1 MPDYRATLMVR
12 QEAATYR
19 LPARICVVLVI
30 DDLGYGGAERQVVE
44 LANSMDPARFEVHV
58 CSLSDNVP
66 LAQELTGAGCRLHV
80 IARKNRFDPTIVLRL
95 AGFLRAAR
103 ADIVH
108 GYLFGT
114 EIICRLAGRIART
127 PLVIGSERNANYSI
141 RRHHILG
148 LRLTGRCVDAII
160 ANSHAGAESNARV
173 FGQPLSKYRVVHNGV
188 DTDRFKPAD
197 STLLREQLSISSGC
211 PVVGAFANF
220 KKQKNH
226 AMLFRA
232 FRYVLDSIPDARLLL
247 VGERPVDSRGRLDSY
262 RTQLDDLVEEL
273 EIGRRCLFLGHRND
287 VERLYPVCDIT
298 VLASLHEG
306 TPNVLL
312 ESMACGVPVVATNVC
327 DNAYVV
333 REGEVGYLVSVGD
346 EMGMAQRIKS
356 LIGDAALR
364 QAMGRR
370 ACSWVTAEF
379 STKQLAERTEAVYV
393 ELLASKTGR
402 RCPAT
407 KTTQSHAV

>member
-1 MPDYRATLMVR
+1 MAEQENATN
-12 QEAATYR
+12 R

-44 LANSMDPARFEVHV
+44 LANNMDPGRFMVYV

-66 LAQELTGAGCRLHV
+66 LAQKLTGAACRLHM

-95 AGFLRAAR
+95 ADFLRAAR

-148 LRLTGRCVDAII
+148 LRLTRRCVDAII
-160 ANSHAGAESNARV
+160 ANSHAGAESNASV
-173 FGQPLSKYRVVHNGV
+173 FNRPLSDYRIVHNGV
-188 DTDRFKPAD
+188 DTGRFKPGDGAR
-197 STLLREQLSISSGC
+197 TRTELSIPSGC
-211 PVVGAFANF
+211 PVIGTFANF
-220 KKQKNH
+220 KRQKNH

-232 FRYVLDSIPDARLLL
+232 FRLVLNSIPDARLLL
-247 VGERPVDSRGRLDSY
+247 VGAQPVDSRGRLDGY
-262 RTQLDDLVEEL
+262 QAQLERLIDEL
-273 EIGRRCLFLGHRND
+273 NIRHRCVFLGHQSS
-287 VERLYPVCDIT
+287 VERLYSSCDLT
-298 VLASLHEG
+298 VLPSWHEG

-333 REGEVGYLVSVGD
+333 RDGEVGYLVPVED
-346 EMGMAQRIKS
+346 DRGMARRIQTLLS
-356 LIGDAALR
+356 NTALR
-364 QAMGRR
+364 QAMGRKAR
-370 ACSWVTAEF
+370 CWVTQEF
-379 STKQLAERTEAVYV
+379 STKRLAEKMEAVYM
-393 ELLASKTGR
+393 ELLALKAQHRLSD
-402 RCPAT
+402 A
-407 KTTQSHAV
+407 QSRQRYTR